1 MSELTNIKSQITAP
15 KEEQRNISS
24 APEVQ
29 SADVMVDPL
38 EQEAQLDATV
48 SAHVEKQKPK
58 IDNVSAME
66 EDEDI
71 AQDIPKEHIFD
82 AFSASFVE
90 ESAQK
95 TDILGDSGDTE
106 NTIVGV
112 EEELVV
118 TETNNV
124 VEDVDHDAMG
134 LFADIQDEDV
144 WVDMDADG
152 PIISADMQID
162 QSWLSLELFEDT
174 ALEETPPLLRSTK
187 IISLLLDKNI
197 AERAMLQGDD
207 LAVKHLRQRLSD
219 LVSQDLTSKQEK
231 MFSLLARSL
240 EQGITRLKQGQTES
254 NLELKD
260 LRKIKAV
267 VDSGLIAT
275 QAKHAEQLDGDADTL
290 LAFQNISAQES
301 DEVQEGLQDSEKIS
315 KEDRKR
321 LLADDVSSIEI
332 EEVMVDW
339 WEMSQHKEYE
349 VVEEEDTK

>member
-66 EDEDI
+66 EDADI

-82 AFSASFVE
+82 AFSASFAGESTPETEPVLDIGGE
-90 ESAQK
+90 EG
-95 TDILGDSGDTE
+95 L
-106 NTIVGV
+106 
-112 EEELVV
+112 LVV
-118 TETNNV
+118 AADGIE
-124 VEDVDHDAMG
+124 EVDEEAIG

-152 PIISADMQID
+152 SIISADMQID
-162 QSWLSLELFEDT
+162 HSWLSLELFEDT

-197 AERAMLQGDD
+197 AKRAMLQGDD

-219 LVSQDLTSKQEK
+219 LVSQDLTSKQEN